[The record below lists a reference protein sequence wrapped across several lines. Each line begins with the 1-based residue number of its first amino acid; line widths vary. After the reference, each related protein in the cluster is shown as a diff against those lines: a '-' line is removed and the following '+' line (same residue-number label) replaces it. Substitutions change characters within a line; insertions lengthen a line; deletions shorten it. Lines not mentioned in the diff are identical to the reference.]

1 MAFLSQLWLP
11 ILVSGAIVFVAS
23 ALVWTMLPHHRSEWK
38 GLPNEAGVIA
48 ALKSGTL
55 APGLYHFPHPKDEQ
69 ERRSKAFMDRV
80 SQGPAGFLTIIPP
93 RPFTMGPM
101 MVKAVIFNFV
111 VSFFAAYIAGHVLQ
125 LPGAPY
131 LSVFRVV
138 GAIGFMAY
146 AFATVPDAI
155 WFGRPW
161 RSWFLQAGDA
171 LLYGLLM
178 AGTFGW
184 LWPR

>member
-1 MAFLSQLWLP
+1 
-11 ILVSGAIVFVAS
+11 
-23 ALVWTMLPHHRSEWK
+23 
-38 GLPNEAGVIA
+38 
-48 ALKSGTL
+48 
-55 APGLYHFPHPKDEQ
+55 
-69 ERRSKAFMDRV
+69 
-80 SQGPAGFLTIIPP
+80 
-93 RPFTMGPM
+93 MGPM